1 MAESLKT
8 ILMSALTSKATP
20 AESDTL
26 IVGEGNVL
34 KKISF
39 SQLFE
44 YLKEKLG
51 INALNT
57 KLTGSSFTYS
67 EMGGDYNNK
76 LGGAYCIYNNDIV
89 FAHLTLAIPDGLA
102 NGTLLATFPNGVN
115 LKTSLGIGVNS
126 VTGTISTINVIN
138 NYIYSAG
145 SMRAGNYILDMP
157 FKRA

>member
-1 MAESLKT
+1 M
-8 ILMSALTSKATP
+8 
-20 AESDTL
+20 
-26 IVGEGNVL
+26 
-34 KKISF
+34 
-39 SQLFE
+39 
-44 YLKEKLG
+44 
-51 INALNT
+51 LNT

-126 VTGTISTINVIN
+126 VTGTITYLIAMSSLL
-138 NYIYSAG
+138 SAYFM
-145 SMRAGNYILDMP
+145 SAETLLYNLCRQLVQIQQ
-157 FKRA
+157 

>member
-8 ILMSALTSKATP
+8 VLMSALTSKATP

-39 SQLFE
+39 SQLFT
-44 YLKEKLG
+44 YLKDKLG
-51 INALNT
+51 INTLNT
-57 KLTGSSFTYS
+57 KLTDSSFTYS
-67 EMGGDYNNK
+67 KMGGDYNNK

-89 FAHLTLAIPDGLA
+89 LAHLALEIPDSLA

-115 LKTSLGIGVNS
+115 LKTSLGIGVS
-126 VTGTISTINVIN
+126 SATGAISAINAIDN
-138 NYIYSAG
+138 CIYSAG
-145 SMRAGNYILDMP
+145 SMHAGNYILDMV

>member
-8 ILMSALTSKATP
+8 VLMSALTSKATP

-39 SQLFE
+39 SQLFT
-44 YLKEKLG
+44 YLKDKLG
-51 INALNT
+51 INTLNT
-57 KLTGSSFTYS
+57 KLTDSSFTYS
-67 EMGGDYNNK
+67 KMGGDYNNK

-89 FAHLTLAIPDGLA
+89 LAHLALEIPDGLA

-115 LKTSLGIGVNS
+115 LKTSLGIGVS
-126 VTGTISTINVIN
+126 SATGAISAINAIDN
-138 NYIYSAG
+138 CIYSAG
-145 SMRAGNYILDMP
+145 SMHTGNYILDMV
-157 FKRA
+157 FNRA

>member
-8 ILMSALTSKATP
+8 VLMSALTSKATP

-39 SQLFE
+39 SQLFT
-44 YLKEKLG
+44 YLKDKLG
-51 INALNT
+51 INTLNT
-57 KLTGSSFTYS
+57 KLTDSSFTYS
-67 EMGGDYNNK
+67 KMGGDYNNK

-89 FAHLTLAIPDGLA
+89 LAHLALEIPDGLA

-115 LKTSLGIGVNS
+115 LKTSLGIGVS
-126 VTGTISTINVIN
+126 SATGAISAINAIDN
-138 NYIYSAG
+138 CIYSA
-145 SMRAGNYILDMP
+145 
-157 FKRA
+157 

>member
-8 ILMSALTSKATP
+8 VLMSALTSKATP

-39 SQLFE
+39 SQLFT
-44 YLKEKLG
+44 YLKDKLG
-51 INALNT
+51 INTLNT

-89 FAHLTLAIPDGLA
+89 LAHLALEIPDGLA

-115 LKTSLGIGVNS
+115 LKTSLGIGVS
-126 VTGTISTINVIN
+126 SATGAISTINAIN
-138 NYIYSAG
+138 NCIYSAG
-145 SMRAGNYILDMP
+145 SMHTGNYILDMV